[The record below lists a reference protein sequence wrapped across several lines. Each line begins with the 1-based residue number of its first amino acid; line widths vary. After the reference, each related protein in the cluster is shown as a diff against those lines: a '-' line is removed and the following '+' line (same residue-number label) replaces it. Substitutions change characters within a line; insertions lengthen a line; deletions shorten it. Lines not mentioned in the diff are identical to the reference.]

1 MARIEIDYLE
11 YQGLKATIENLQK
24 ENISLKKDIDLLK
37 EEKNKLLEDK
47 DDILNSRIIDRLF
60 NWKNIIKDY
69 GSSK

>member
-1 MARIEIDYLE
+1 MARIEIEYLE
-11 YQGLKATIENLQK
+11 YQGLKAMIENLQK